1 MKVINGLLKW
11 LALLVIDLSAALT
24 TIILIAEYQ
33 NLEIFWLRVIMLV
46 ILAFIGGLACRIFF
60 HRLPALLMLVIAL
73 VSEVAALLAIDY
85 FYEIDYGLTFLSK
98 RFTFQTPSISDAA
111 QVVLLLVISLPT
123 LFFLRRK
130 KKKAPKVETA
140 APSYNES
147 PAPKPSRPNFSLKQK
162 IQPILGSLNPAN
174 WQLTHTIQKKF
185 KQLSNIT
192 KDAATKAKAK
202 VVHITTSNP
211 APAPATKITRP
222 APATKIKAP
231 GKKSSKKSSSK
242 ASPKLSIAGK
252 KKANQQNDVK
262 LMGEEEHVCPY
273 CLEKVEK
280 DNPKVI
286 CPECGTWHH
295 QDCWDLTGTCGVAH
309 RNEL

>member
-11 LALLVIDLSAALT
+11 LALLIINLSAGLL
-24 TIILIAEYQ
+24 TIILIAE
-33 NLEIFWLRVIMLV
+33 NPGLDIFWLRIIMLAAM
-46 ILAFIGGLACRIFF
+46 AFIGGLACRIFF
-60 HRLPALLMLVIAL
+60 HRLPGFFMLIIAQ

-85 FYEIDYGLTFLSK
+85 FYEIDYGLTFLT
-98 RFTFQTPSISDAA
+98 RGFTFQTPSVSDAG
-111 QVVLLLVISLPT
+111 QGILLLIISLPT

-130 KKKAPKVETA
+130 KKAPKVEASATT
-140 APSYNES
+140 YKES
-147 PAPKPSRPNFSLKQK
+147 TSPKPSRPKFSLMQK
-162 IQPILGSLNPAN
+162 IQPVLISLNPSN

-185 KQLSNIT
+185 KQLSKNT
-192 KDAATKAKAK
+192 KKAAAKAKA
-202 VVHITTSNP
+202 VHITASNP
-211 APAPATKITRP
+211 APAPAPKVSKP
-222 APATKIKAP
+222 APATKVKAP
-231 GKKSSKKSSSK
+231 RKKSSSK
-242 ASPKLSIAGK
+242 ASPKLSFTGK
-252 KKANQQNDVK
+252 KKANKQNDVK

-280 DNPKVI
+280 DDPKVI